1 MKECSRHPTEKIALL
16 LSLLTCGF
24 SDTKKKEEIVMLLQ
38 GEKKW
43 HIQLSRPLNLLPIKT
58 SDKELFMSF
67 FFRLPEK

>member
-1 MKECSRHPTEKIALL
+1 
-16 LSLLTCGF
+16 
-24 SDTKKKEEIVMLLQ
+24 MLLQ

-43 HIQLSRPLNLLPIKT
+43 RIQLSRPFNLLPIKT

>member
-1 MKECSRHPTEKIALL
+1 
-16 LSLLTCGF
+16 
-24 SDTKKKEEIVMLLQ
+24 MLLQ

-43 HIQLSRPLNLLPIKT
+43 HIQLSRPLNLLAIKT

>member
-1 MKECSRHPTEKIALL
+1 
-16 LSLLTCGF
+16 
-24 SDTKKKEEIVMLLQ
+24 MLLQ

-43 HIQLSRPLNLLPIKT
+43 RIQLSRPFNLLSIKT